1 MPMENL
7 SERLNSLLQ
16 NPEALAQLQSL
27 ASSLGGGQAQ
37 AQQPAQQQPA
47 PQPEGEGLL
56 SALSGLLGNRQEG
69 EPLLRMAPLLSG
81 LHQETDATRLLHALR
96 PLLSPARRQRLDA
109 AVRLIQ
115 FMRVLPL
122 LRGSG
127 LL

>member
-27 ASSLGGGQAQ
+27 AASLGGGQAQ
-37 AQQPAQQQPA
+37 AQQPA

>member
-27 ASSLGGGQAQ
+27 AASLGGGQAQ

>member
-27 ASSLGGGQAQ
+27 AASLGGGQAQ
-37 AQQPAQQQPA
+37 QPTQQQPA